1 MPVARIITNSVDGSL
16 ELSMQLRARGFQVET
31 VAPDQIPNEPVD
43 LEVRLEECFPEDV
56 LNKAGQGKGAEDL
69 WVFVAPGAL
78 DESARPIRVIP
89 LVPQVIEG
97 PAPTGAVTRA
107 LRKAPVE
114 LPLLEPEDDP
124 ILSELAQSQAHALQV
139 DPQSQIH
146 VAGQNHGGAEP
157 EVVMAAVVPTPLA
170 APLPTTSGPLTVA
183 ERPQAKV
190 IALPKHPDIP
200 HVPDLPW
207 IPEVPERVEPMNLA
221 SATTPTV
228 AVRKVPYEIAV
239 RTGPKFWRTASVT
252 AALVVLTGLLIAIVR
267 LQPQLPAEGLQ
278 PGTVTV
284 QPAWL
289 PAPQSVSAVPAWN
302 QPLARSASQPVA
314 ARAKKAVRPPRPN
327 SARAG
332 GVVES
337 ARKPQPRHHPVTL
350 RDDGIIAEDTVVFYD
365 RRTSVPAV
373 KGPAQAGVKRYSD
386 AN

>member
-1 MPVARIITNSVDGSL
+1 MPLARIITDFVDDSL
-16 ELSMQLRARGFQVET
+16 ELTMQLRARGFQVET
-31 VAPDQIPNEPVD
+31 VAPDQVPNEPAD

-56 LNKAGQGKGAEDL
+56 LKKAGEGKESEDL
-69 WVFVAPGAL
+69 RVFVAPGAL

-89 LVPQVIEG
+89 LVPQGIEG
-97 PAPTGAVTRA
+97 PAPTAALARA

-114 LPLLEPEDDP
+114 LPLLD
-124 ILSELAQSQAHALQV
+124 
-139 DPQSQIH
+139 
-146 VAGQNHGGAEP
+146 GAAES

-170 APLPTTSGPLTVA
+170 AALPTTSGPLTVT

-200 HVPDLPW
+200 HVPELPW
-207 IPEVPERVEPMNLA
+207 IPQVPERVEPMNLA

-228 AVRKVPYEIAV
+228 AVRKVPYKIAV

-289 PAPQSVSAVPAWN
+289 PAPPSVSAVPAWN
-302 QPLARSASQPVA
+302 PPLARSASQPVA
-314 ARAKKAVRPPRPN
+314 ARAKKAVRPPRPD

-350 RDDGIIAEDTVVFYD
+350 PDEGIIAEDTVVFYD
-365 RRTSVPAV
+365 HRSPVPAA
-373 KGPAQAGVKRYSD
+373 KGPVQAGVKRYSD

>member
-1 MPVARIITNSVDGSL
+1 MPLARIITDFVDDSL
-16 ELSMQLRARGFQVET
+16 ELTMQLRARGFQVET
-31 VAPDQIPNEPVD
+31 VTPDQVPNEPAD

-56 LNKAGQGKGAEDL
+56 LKKAGQGKETEDL
-69 WVFVAPGAL
+69 RVFVAPGAL

-97 PAPTGAVTRA
+97 PAPTAAVARA

-114 LPLLEPEDDP
+114 LPLREPEDDP
-124 ILSELAQSQAHALQV
+124 ILRELAPSQAHAILQV

-146 VAGQNHGGAEP
+146 VAES
-157 EVVMAAVVPTPLA
+157 EVVMAAVVPTPWA
-170 APLPTTSGPLTVA
+170 APLPTTSGPAPVA

-221 SATTPTV
+221 SAMTPTV
-228 AVRKVPYEIAV
+228 AVRKVPYKIAV
-239 RTGPKFWRTASVT
+239 RTGPEFWRTASVT

-289 PAPQSVSAVPAWN
+289 PAPPSVSAVPARN

-314 ARAKKAVRPPRPN
+314 ARAKKAVRPPRPD

-350 RDDGIIAEDTVVFYD
+350 RDEGIIAEDTVVFYD
-365 RRTSVPAV
+365 HRSPVPAA
-373 KGPAQAGVKRYSD
+373 KGPVQAGVKRYSD